1 MSQWPHRRMV
11 GGLMLCLQLAMPVWA
26 QSRNAAAPSEAA
38 SGPLYQRLADS
49 LVLAMLGVWSHFRAA
64 PASETTAAAQ
74 PEFAMPAPVKTEPVR
89 KQATKP
95 VQAPAESLVDS
106 PEVDD
111 SALEVADSSSMV
123 VEIGRGL
130 ATWYGLG
137 LQGRPTAS
145 GERLDMNALTAAHRT
160 LPFGTRVKVRN
171 MVNGREVVVRINDRG
186 PHTKGRIIGLSRK
199 AAETLDVLDG
209 DHMVQL
215 LRQ

>member
-26 QSRNAAAPSEAA
+26 QSRNAAVPSEAA

-74 PEFAMPAPVKTEPVR
+74 PVPAMPVPIKTESAR
-89 KQATKP
+89 KQSAKP
-95 VQAPAESLVDS
+95 VQTDSLIDS

-111 SALEVADSSSMV
+111 SSLEVADSSSMV

-130 ATWYGLG
+130 ATWYGPG
-137 LQGRPTAS
+137 FQGRPTAS
-145 GERLDMNALTAAHRT
+145 GERMDMSALTAAHRT
-160 LPFGTRVKVRN
+160 LPLGTRVKVRN
-171 MVNGREVVVRINDRG
+171 MANGREVVVRINDRG

-199 AAETLDVLDG
+199 AAETLDVLEG